1 MRRKKGEDMKQKLKS
16 GAQGAVSLFVV
27 IFTAILLTG
36 VTVGFTIL
44 MLSDQERS
52 TDNDLAQSAR
62 DSAEAGV
69 EDAKRVL
76 AQLADCQNRGVIDSS
91 GSSSDPVCNR
101 ISQAV
106 TAGECNTIS
115 VAMNEGDTAERKI
128 SQTEGDNQLDQAY
141 TCVTISPDT
150 DAFVG
155 QIRNEGDMQVVP
167 LRSYHAFDTVEI
179 SWIDRTDIS
188 GDIDFSSGDVSTLP
202 NRSDWEDQGAGDILR
217 VGKVIYGTENISPQ
231 EMDEQARTVFLR
243 AGGPTAPNPTIDL
256 TGFAVD
262 GHTPISP
269 GNLPEA
275 GGSHNEPHLVRCE
288 NATSETT
295 EGYLCKTTIRVKDI
309 ADSRLVDL
317 TLASVYRQTSFSI
330 VLKDSTSPERNIQF
344 RGVQPEVD
352 STGRANDVFR
362 RVVSRVEARGD
373 SAPFPRA
380 AVATDGSICKNF
392 TVTDDPADYNEG
404 ADSRTASSGCY
415 NLSTGSRWND

>member
-1 MRRKKGEDMKQKLKS
+1 MKQKLKS

-179 SWIDRTDIS
+179 SWIDRTDID
-188 GDIDFSSGDVSTLP
+188 GEVNFAPMLNGENTVLP
-202 NRSDWEDQGAGDILR
+202 TRSEWTDRGAGDILR
-217 VGKVIYGTENISPQ
+217 VGRVIYGTENISPQ
-231 EMDEQARTVFLR
+231 EMDEQARTVFLYSGET
-243 AGGPTAPNPTIDL
+243 GGEINL
-256 TGFAVD
+256 TNDSVD
-262 GHTPISP
+262 GHRPISP

-275 GGSHNEPHLVRCE
+275 GGAPNRPVSANCDAAE
-288 NATSETT
+288 

-330 VLKDSTSPERNIQF
+330 VLKDSTNPERNIQF